1 MAKIENGGMVFASP
15 VKKSVFTANFRWWF
29 AVALWLL
36 LLISYI
42 DRTNISIAGPVMI
55 QNGVVTAAA
64 LALGNSLFLVTY
76 GLSNIAGGF
85 LSDKLGAQ
93 KIALFALIWW
103 SVMTLFCGFVWSSL
117 SLVFSR
123 VLLGLGEGMHWPLNS
138 KWVKTW
144 FPAHE
149 RARANMF
156 WNFGLSMGPIITGP
170 LVTWMI
176 LSSGSWRTPFI
187 FFALLGLVV
196 MVPLVVVVAKDH
208 PIQSRFVSQKELDYI
223 QSDKAEDVPETM
235 KMSQVFKKMDF
246 WLLLLNWSGMA
257 TIFYGILFWLPTY
270 LIEVRHVSVTMT
282 GFWYMLPYVLM
293 TLCIILTS
301 FFSDK
306 IMKRAI
312 FAAVGT
318 FVAGIGLLIG
328 THVSNIVLAMI
339 LISISSAMNGV
350 ILPTVW
356 SSLQR
361 MFPKKS
367 VGSGAGMLNG
377 LENIISAIGTFI
389 LGISFTVGFSYLVIF
404 SLIGGLSG
412 LILARKGY

>member
-1 MAKIENGGMVFASP
+1 MAKIENEGTVFAPS
-15 VKKSVFTANFRWWF
+15 VKKAVFTTNFRWWF

-85 LSDKLGAQ
+85 LSDRFGAQ

-103 SVMTLFCGFVWSSL
+103 SVMTLLCGFVWSSL

-144 FPAHE
+144 FPSHE

-187 FFALLGLVV
+187 FFALLGLAV
-196 MVPLVVVVAKDH
+196 MVPLVIVVAKDH
-208 PIQSRFVSQKELDYI
+208 PTQSRFVSEKELDYI

-235 KMSQVFKKMDF
+235 KMSQVFRKMDF

-257 TIFYGILFWLPTY
+257 TIFYGILFWLPSY
-270 LIEVRHVSVTMT
+270 LIEVRHVSVSMT
-282 GFWYMLPYVLM
+282 GLWYMLPYVLM
-293 TLCIILTS
+293 TVCIILTS

-318 FVAGIGLLIG
+318 LIAGLGLLIG

-389 LGISFTVGFSYLVIF
+389 LGISFTIGFSYLVVF
-404 SLIGGLSG
+404 ALVGGLSG
-412 LILARKGY
+412 LVLARKGY

>member
-1 MAKIENGGMVFASP
+1 MAKIENEGMVFVPP

-42 DRTNISIAGPVMI
+42 DRTNISIAGPFMI
-55 QNGVVTAAA
+55 QNGVVTASA
-64 LALGNSLFLVTY
+64 LAVGNSLFLVAY

-85 LSDKLGAQ
+85 LSDKFGAQ
-93 KIALFALIWW
+93 KIALFALTWW
-103 SVMTLFCGFVWSSL
+103 SVMTLFCGFVWSSV
-117 SLVFSR
+117 SLVFTR

-144 FPAHE
+144 FPSHE

-208 PIQSRFVSQKELDYI
+208 PKQSRFVSEKELNYI

-235 KMSQVFKKMDF
+235 EMSQVFKKMDF

-293 TLCIILTS
+293 TLCVILTS

-318 FVAGIGLLIG
+318 FIAGLGLLIG

-361 MFPKKS
+361 MFPNKS

-404 SLIGGLSG
+404 ALLGGLSG

>member
-1 MAKIENGGMVFASP
+1 MAKIEKAGSVYDNRLKRITAS
-15 VKKSVFTANFRWWF
+15 TNFRWWF
-29 AVALWLL
+29 AVALWFL

-42 DRTNISIAGPVMI
+42 DRTNISIAGPLMVS
-55 QNGVVTAAA
+55 NGVVTVAA
-64 LALGNSLFLVTY
+64 LALGNSLFLIMY
-76 GLSNIAGGF
+76 GVSNIFGGY
-85 LSDKLGAQ
+85 LSDRYGAQ
-93 KIALFALIWW
+93 KIALIALTWW
-103 SVMTLFCGFVWSSL
+103 SLMTLLCGFVWSSL

-138 KWVKTW
+138 KWVKSW

-176 LSSGSWRTPFI
+176 LASGTWRTPFI
-187 FFALLGLVV
+187 VFALLGLFL
-196 MVPLVVVVAKDH
+196 MVPLILFVAKDR
-208 PIQSRFVSQKELDYI
+208 PSDSKFVSKEELAYI
-223 QSDKAEDVPETM
+223 QSDQAEEVSETI
-235 KMSQVFKKMDF
+235 KISQVLKKSDF
-246 WLLLLNWSGMA
+246 WLLLINWSGMA

-270 LIEVRHVSVTMT
+270 LINVRHISVSMT
-282 GFWYMLPYVLM
+282 GVWYMMPYILM
-293 TLCIILTS
+293 TLCIIGTS

-312 FAAVGT
+312 FSAVGT
-318 FVAGIGLLIG
+318 LIAGLGLLIG
-328 THVSNIVLAMI
+328 THVDNIVLAMT

-361 MFPKKS
+361 MFPSKS
-367 VGSGAGMLNG
+367 VGAGAGLLNG
-377 LENIISAIGTFI
+377 LENIISAVGTFI
-389 LGISFTVGFSYLVIF
+389 LGVSFSIGFSYLIIF
-404 SLIGGLSG
+404 ALIGGLSG
-412 LILARKGY
+412 LVLARKGY

>member
-1 MAKIENGGMVFASP
+1 MAKIENEGRVFVPP

-42 DRTNISIAGPVMI
+42 DRTNISIAGPFMI
-55 QNGVVTAAA
+55 QNGVVTASA
-64 LALGNSLFLVTY
+64 LAVGNSLFLVAY

-85 LSDKLGAQ
+85 LSDKFGAQ
-93 KIALFALIWW
+93 KIALFALTWW
-103 SVMTLFCGFVWSSL
+103 SVMTLFCGFVWSSV
-117 SLVFSR
+117 SLVFTR

-144 FPAHE
+144 FPSHE

-208 PIQSRFVSQKELDYI
+208 PKQSRFVSEKELNYI

-235 KMSQVFKKMDF
+235 EMSQVFKKMDF

-293 TLCIILTS
+293 TLCVILTS

-318 FVAGIGLLIG
+318 FIAGLGLLIG

-361 MFPKKS
+361 MFPNKS

-404 SLIGGLSG
+404 ALLGGLSG

>member
-1 MAKIENGGMVFASP
+1 MAKIENEGTVFVPS
-15 VKKSVFTANFRWWF
+15 VKKTVFTANFRWWF

-85 LSDKLGAQ
+85 LSDRFGAQ
-93 KIALFALIWW
+93 KIALFALVWW
-103 SVMTLFCGFVWSSL
+103 SVMTLLCGFVWSSL

-144 FPAHE
+144 FPSHE

-196 MVPLVVVVAKDH
+196 MVPLVIVVAKDH
-208 PIQSRFVSQKELDYI
+208 PSKSKFVSEKELDYI

-235 KMSQVFKKMDF
+235 KMAQVFRKMDF

-257 TIFYGILFWLPTY
+257 TIFYGILFWLPSY
-270 LIEVRHVSVTMT
+270 LIEVRHVSVSMT
-282 GFWYMLPYVLM
+282 GLWYMLPYVLM

-318 FVAGIGLLIG
+318 LIAGLGLLIG
-328 THVSNIVLAMI
+328 THVSNIVIAMI

-389 LGISFTVGFSYLVIF
+389 LGISFTIGFSYLVIF
-404 SLIGGLSG
+404 ALVGGLSG
-412 LILARKGY
+412 LVLARKGY

>member
-1 MAKIENGGMVFASP
+1 MAKIENEGMVLVPP
-15 VKKSVFTANFRWWF
+15 VKKSIFTANFRWWF

-64 LALGNSLFLVTY
+64 LALGNSLFLVMY
-76 GLSNIAGGF
+76 GVSNIAGGL
-85 LSDKLGAQ
+85 LSDKFGAQ
-93 KIALFALIWW
+93 KIALIALVWW
-103 SVMTLFCGFVWSSL
+103 SVMTLLCGFVWSSM

-144 FPAHE
+144 FPSHE

-196 MVPLVVVVAKDH
+196 MVPLILIVAKNN
-208 PIQSRFVSQKELDYI
+208 PAQSRFVSEKELDYI

-235 KMSQVFKKMDF
+235 NMAQVFKKPDF
-246 WLLLLNWSGMA
+246 WLLLINWSGMA

-282 GFWYMLPYVLM
+282 GVWYMLPYVLM

-318 FVAGIGLLIG
+318 FVAGFGLLIG

-361 MFPKKS
+361 MFPRKS

-404 SLIGGLSG
+404 AMIGGLSG